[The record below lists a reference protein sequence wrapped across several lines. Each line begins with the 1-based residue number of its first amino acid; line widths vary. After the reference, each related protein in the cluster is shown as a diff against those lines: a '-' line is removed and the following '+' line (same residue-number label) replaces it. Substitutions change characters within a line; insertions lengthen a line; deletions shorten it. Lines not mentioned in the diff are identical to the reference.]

1 MPKAV
6 LRHHYAMF
14 VYALRLFVHK
24 ELDLFKAACG
34 ELRENIE
41 QDKDLA
47 LAKKNQLLGEF
58 ELLQS
63 FAEFN
68 DVKKLRGDIEIPPT
82 PSCFLIF
89 SFQVHPSRCM
99 TRLSGFAAI
108 SP

>member
-14 VYALRLFVHK
+14 VYAMRLFVHK
-24 ELDLFKAACG
+24 ELDLFKATCG

-47 LAKKNQLLGEF
+47 LAKKNRLLGAF

-68 DVKKLRGDIEIPPT
+68 DVKKLRGTSKSPLLLLA
-82 PSCFLIF
+82 SSF
-89 SFQVHPSRCM
+89 SRFKF
-99 TRLSGFAAI
+99 TRLTGFAAI